1 MSRRCGGPR
10 SIALLALA
18 FAAAAAACDNP
29 FALPPAA
36 LPPTEFTLTLY
47 AITGTPLV
55 YPSALNLMTDPPAP
69 VRTDRTSNLDF
80 AFDVVVDSL
89 GDTTAVLLPRGAL
102 GLYRDGGLQLT
113 RTPYD
118 SITFAPNSGYDVGTP
133 VTVGVGSVVL
143 ASSRSQT
150 CNIGYVYPLY
160 AKMAVT
166 ALDLTARSITFK
178 MLIDSNCGYRSL
190 QSSTVPPSK

>member
-1 MSRRCGGPR
+1 MLRPRGGPR
-10 SIALLALA
+10 SAALLALA
-18 FAAAAAACDNP
+18 IAAATAACDNP

-36 LPPTEFTLTLY
+36 LPPTEFSLTLY
-47 AITGTPLV
+47 AVSGTSLA
-55 YPSALNLMTDPPAP
+55 YPSAFNLMTQTS
-69 VRTDRTSNLDF
+69 VRTDRTSSLDF
-80 AFDVVVDSL
+80 AFDIVVDSL
-89 GDTTAVLLPRGAL
+89 GDTSAVLLPRGAL

-118 SITFAPNSGYDVGTP
+118 SITFAPNNGYDEGTALA
-133 VTVGVGSVVL
+133 VGVGSVVL
-143 ASSRSQT
+143 AASRSQT

-166 ALDLTARSITFK
+166 ALDLTARSITLK

>member
-1 MSRRCGGPR
+1 MLRPRGGPR
-10 SIALLALA
+10 PAALLALA
-18 FAAAAAACDNP
+18 LAAAIAACDNP

-36 LPPTEFTLTLY
+36 LPPTEFSLTLY
-47 AITGTPLV
+47 AITGTSLA
-55 YPSALNLMTDPPAP
+55 YPSAYNFMAQTPA
-69 VRTDRTSNLDF
+69 RTDRTSNLDF
-80 AFDVVVDSL
+80 AFDIVVDSL

-118 SITFAPNSGYDVGTP
+118 SITFAPNSGYDEGTP
-133 VTVGVGSVVL
+133 LAVSVGSVVL
-143 ASSRSQT
+143 AASRSQT
-150 CNIGYVYPLY
+150 CNIGYVYPYY

-166 ALDLTARSITFK
+166 ALDLTARSITLH
-178 MLIDSNCGYRSL
+178 MLIDPNCGYRSL